1 MARCIYCGAELP
13 ERAAFCPHCAK
24 SQVPKVSITPPK
36 PVRRHRRV
44 WLVFFL
50 AWLVALGSLFCL
62 RNLPLRS
69 AETDPE
75 FTPTTEAPVTQPEE
89 TAAAQPKVAF
99 SMQQGTRAGHT
110 AQYSQGNNGYLEYLE
125 YYSDWKWAYHLVS
138 MDGGMGYLERFDEN
152 GNKISTEEV
161 ENAAALVEEL
171 VSQWD

>member
-1 MARCIYCGAELP
+1 MARCIYCGATLP
-13 ERAAFCPHCAK
+13 EQAAFCPHCAK
-24 SQVPKVSITPPK
+24 SQVPKVSIAPPK
-36 PVRRHRRV
+36 PVRRHRWV

-75 FTPTTEAPVTQPEE
+75 FTPTTEAPVTLPEE

-99 SMQQGTRAGHT
+99 SMRQGTRAGYT
-110 AQYSQGNNGYLEYLE
+110 AQYSRGNNGYLEYVE
-125 YYSDWKWAYHLVS
+125 YFSNWKWAYHLVS
-138 MDGGMGYLERFDEN
+138 MDGGMGNLERFDEN

>member
-1 MARCIYCGAELP
+1 MAVLEEYIQGDSL
-13 ERAAFCPHCAK
+13 
-24 SQVPKVSITPPK
+24 S
-36 PVRRHRRV
+36 
-44 WLVFFL
+44 FL

-89 TAAAQPKVAF
+89 TAAALPKFAF

-125 YYSDWKWAYHLVS
+125 YSSNWKWAYHLVP

-152 GNKISTEEV
+152 GNKISIEEV